1 MNNVFCGNV
10 SDFQPVVEDASRF
23 VISYHLEEKEGGMA
37 TWRELVF
44 YKKQGGKPS
53 LEAVKKAVME
63 DINAHT
69 KASITSGMVWNDKP
83 VWLSEE
89 NQMNFAQAVVPV
101 TFKIGENADGTPI
114 YQTFETDEELKDF
127 NDACV
132 AYKQECLAAGYAE
145 KDGMDFTIYDQMLN
159 PAPVEVGSGRKKT
172 TKK

>member
-1 MNNVFCGNV
+1 MNNKYSGNV
-10 SDFQPVVEDASRF
+10 GDYQPVAEDATRI

-37 TWRELVF
+37 TWRELIF

-53 LEAVKKAVME
+53 MEAVRKAVME

-69 KASITSGMVWNDKP
+69 KEKITSGMVWNDKP

-89 NQMNFAQAVVPV
+89 NQMNFAQAVVPA

-114 YQTFETDEELKDF
+114 YQTFETAEELKDF

-132 AYKQECLAAGYAE
+132 AYKQQCLTEGSAE
-145 KDGMDFTIYDQMLN
+145 KDSMDFTIYEQLLY
-159 PAPVEVGSGRKKT
+159 PAPKEVGSGKKS
-172 TKK
+172 KK